1 MILLSPVL
9 QVYLFCIKT
18 IATLVSIINVFVK
31 CSLEGATRL
40 VPQGFISDTDPGS
53 NAGRLEIYYNGRW
66 GTVCDDLFDS
76 IDADIVCSQLGYRR
90 ADRVG
95 TVGELG

>member
-1 MILLSPVL
+1 MISLTGCLIC
-9 QVYLFCIKT
+9 YT
-18 IATLVSIINVFVK
+18 
-31 CSLEGATRL
+31 LEGATRL
-40 VPQGFISDTDPGS
+40 ISQGSISDTDPGS

-66 GTVCDDLFDS
+66 GTVCSDMFDS

-95 TVGELG
+95 TVSELGSALYIRAM